1 MKRKRDG
8 YGGPA
13 VRAQLPSATGV
24 AVDGAGNLYIADAG
38 DYHIYKVDVAGTITK
53 FAFEDRPSYLS
64 GVASDGAGNVYITD
78 SRNHRIRKVDSTGTI
93 TTLAGSEATGF
104 HRGGFGGDGGPAVQ
118 ARLDNPR
125 GVAADGAGNVYIADA
140 GNHRIR
146 KVDATG
152 TITTLAGTKRRGF
165 GGDGDPAVQARL
177 DYPYSVAADGAGNVY
192 IADSGN
198 HRIRKV
204 DATGTITT
212 LAGTKRRGFGGD
224 GGPAVQARLD
234 NPLGVAA
241 DGAGNVYIAD
251 SDNHRIRKV
260 DATGTITTFAGSGAT
275 GFHRGRF
282 GGDGGPAVRAQL
294 ASPWGVAAD
303 GAGNVYIA
311 DTGNRFI
318 RKVDATGTITTFAG
332 RGEIR
337 FSGDG
342 SPAVQAQL
350 GYPRGV
356 AADGAGNVY
365 IADSDNHRIRKVDA
379 TGTITT
385 FAGSGATGFVGGG
398 FSGDGGPAV
407 QAQLDSPSSVA
418 ADGAGNVY
426 IADASN
432 SRIRKVDATGT
443 ITAFAGTGMGLM
455 TGWTGGD
462 GGSAVQ
468 AQLAYP
474 RSVATDGA
482 GNVYIAD
489 SSLNR
494 ILKVDSSGAITTF
507 AQFLL
512 FFFKVSK
519 VNFTK
524 VITTFA
530 GGGEEGFSGDG
541 GPAVQAR
548 LDCPYSVAAD
558 GAGNVYIADTCN
570 DRIRKVDATGMIT
583 TLAGGGEEGFSGDGG
598 PAVQTRLDGPYSVAA
613 DGAGNVYIADT
624 HNSRIRKVDATGTI
638 TTFAGSGATGFV
650 GGGFSGD
657 GGPAVQAQLDS
668 PSGVAADGAGNVYI
682 ADTHNRRI
690 RKVDTTGMITTFA
703 GGGEKKGSAG
713 EEQCEAGARETG

>member
-8 YGGPA
+8 DGGPA
-13 VRAQLPSATGV
+13 VRAQLHSATGV

-38 DYHIYKVDVAGTITK
+38 HYHIYKVDVAGTITK
-53 FAFEDRPSYLS
+53 FAFEDRPSCLL
-64 GVASDGAGNVYITD
+64 GVASDGAGNVYIAD
-78 SRNHRIRKVDSTGTI
+78 SDNHRIRKVDATGTI
-93 TTLAGSEATGF
+93 TTFAGSEATGF

-165 GGDGDPAVQARL
+165 GGDGGPAVQARL

-234 NPLGVAA
+234 KPLGVAA

-294 ASPWGVAAD
+294 DSPWGVAAD
-303 GAGNVYIA
+303 GAGNVFIA
-311 DTGNRFI
+311 DTHNRLI
-318 RKVDATGTITTFAG
+318 RKVDTTGTITTVAG

-342 SPAVQAQL
+342 GPAVRARL
-350 GYPRGV
+350 DCPEGV
-356 AADGAGNVY
+356 AADGAGNVF
-365 IADSDNHRIRKVDA
+365 IADCGNHRIRKVDA

-385 FAGSGATGFVGGG
+385 FAGSGATGFHGGRFG
-398 FSGDGGPAV
+398 GDGGPAV
-407 QAQLDSPSSVA
+407 QAELNSPSGVA

-426 IADASN
+426 IADTHN
-432 SRIRKVDATGT
+432 RLIRKVDATGT
-443 ITAFAGTGMGLM
+443 ITTFAGTGMGDM

-462 GGSAVQ
+462 GGPAVQ
-468 AQLAYP
+468 AQLAYS
-474 RSVATDGA
+474 RGVATDGA

-489 SSLNR
+489 SSINR

-512 FFFKVSK
+512 FLFKVSK

-524 VITTFA
+524 VFATFA
-530 GGGEEGFSGDG
+530 GGGKEGFSGDG
-541 GPAVQAR
+541 GPAVQAA
-548 LDCPYSVAAD
+548 LSYPEGVAAD
-558 GAGNVYIADTCN
+558 GAGNVYIAD
-570 DRIRKVDATGMIT
+570 V
-583 TLAGGGEEGFSGDGG
+583 
-598 PAVQTRLDGPYSVAA
+598 
-613 DGAGNVYIADT
+613 
-624 HNSRIRKVDATGTI
+624 HNNRIRKVDATGTI
-638 TTFAGSGATGFV
+638 TTFAGSGATGV
-650 GGGFSGD
+650 HGGGFGGD
-657 GGPAVQAQLDS
+657 GGPAVQAELDS

-682 ADTHNRRI
+682 ADADNNRI
-690 RKVDTTGMITTFA
+690 RKVDATGTITTIAGTGQRGFYGDGGPAVQAALSYPEGVAVDGAGNVYIADMSNHRIRKVDATGTITTFA
-703 GGGEKKGSAG
+703 GTEG
-713 EEQCEAGARETG
+713 C